1 MLYVKGFVKFKQTN
15 NERYRL
21 SWLNKNEI
29 ELNHTMKDIVL
40 NVINVNYPTEKFI
53 AMNNMV

>member
-21 SWLNKNEI
+21 SWLDKNEI
-29 ELNHTMKDIVL
+29 ESNHTMKYIVL